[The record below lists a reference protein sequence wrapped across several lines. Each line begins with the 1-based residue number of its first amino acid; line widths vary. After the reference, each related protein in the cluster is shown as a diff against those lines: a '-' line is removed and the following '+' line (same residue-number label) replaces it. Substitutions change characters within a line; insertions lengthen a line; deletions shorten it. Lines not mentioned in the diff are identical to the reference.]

1 MSKLQHRPPAPQPH
15 SGGIGPAGGRGRG
28 WAKVELGIERAP
40 KVAKEVLTTQAP
52 MNHTTFAEIVLQRN
66 SSGRNEKRSKAKF
79 APS

>member
-1 MSKLQHRPPAPQPH
+1 
-15 SGGIGPAGGRGRG
+15 
-28 WAKVELGIERAP
+28 LGIERAP